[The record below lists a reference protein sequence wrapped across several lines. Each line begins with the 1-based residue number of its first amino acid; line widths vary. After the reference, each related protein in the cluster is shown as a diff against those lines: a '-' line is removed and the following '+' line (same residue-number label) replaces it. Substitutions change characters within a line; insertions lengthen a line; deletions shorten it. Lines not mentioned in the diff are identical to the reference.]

1 MAHGHPISCLPNLSP
16 FYINTN
22 NKIMPDSRV
31 SKVQIR
37 MYRMGTGDCFVL
49 KFFSGNRI
57 TFKMMIDAGVW
68 QKGKDHIEPF
78 IKDLKKFVKNEV
90 DVLVVTHEHM
100 DHVLAFQR
108 CKDLFT
114 QGFNV
119 KQVWMGWTEKD
130 GDSKVEK
137 WKKNHGE
144 KKKALAMASSFLG
157 QAIASP
163 EFALQFKGHKYENQM
178 LGVRNAQAAIIGE
191 FAELNT
197 GVEQNMGVAGE
208 YIGAM
213 EGMRIVKEDMKVDG
227 FRYFKPGQVVKNHP
241 GAKGLKFYVLGPPE
255 LHDTVKKETGGAG
268 ESFEHSHNMEDHRAF
283 SEAIDMK
290 RQNDMPFSK
299 MPFDERFIYS
309 DKDLESSS
317 DKSQK
322 DYEAKKLTRFIQREY
337 NAQDWRKIDY
347 DWLFSSGNL
356 ALRMNSLTN
365 NLSLALAIEFE
376 NTGEVLLFPG
386 DAEYGSWS
394 SWHNID
400 WGNEQDPNKKHL
412 TEDLLN
418 RTIFYKVAHHM
429 SHNGTA
435 DRLGLAMMTNHKLT
449 AMVTLDYSVISKG
462 WKNTM
467 PNKFILDD
475 LLLKTKGRLI
485 FSNEEGIK
493 YDKQTSL
500 TAKINEGK
508 KRMDSKERTDFEN
521 NFKTDTN
528 GRYHELTIKF

>member
-1 MAHGHPISCLPNLSP
+1 MSNS
-16 FYINTN
+16 TVT
-22 NKIMPDSRV
+22 R
-31 SKVQIR
+31 VQIR

-49 KFFSGNRI
+49 KFFSGNKI

-78 IKDLKKFVKNEV
+78 VKDIKKYVNNQV

-114 QGFNV
+114 QGFDV
-119 KQVWMGWTEKD
+119 KQVWMGWTEED
-130 GDSKVEK
+130 GDPKVEK

-144 KKKALAMASSFLG
+144 KKKALAMAASFLN

-163 EFALQFKGHKYENQM
+163 DFMQQFQGHKYENQM
-178 LGVRNAQAAIIGE
+178 LNLRENQASIIE
-191 FAELNT
+191 DFAELNT
-197 GVEQNMGVAGE
+197 GLEQNLAIAGE
-208 YIGAM
+208 YKGAM
-213 EGMRIVKEDMKVDG
+213 EGMRIVKEDMNVDG
-227 FRYFKPGQVVKNHP
+227 FRYFKPGQVVKDHP
-241 GAKGLKFYVLGPPE
+241 GAKGLKFYILGPPE
-255 LHDTVKKETGGAG
+255 LHDKVEKESGGPG

-283 SEAIDMK
+283 SEAINMK
-290 RQNDMPFSK
+290 YEIELPSSK
-299 MPFDERFIYS
+299 LPFDEKFIYTDEDDDSAKMRNQELLVES
-309 DKDLESSS
+309 DEVMKTVKE
-317 DKSQK
+317 K
-322 DYEAKKLTRFIQREY
+322 YEEG
-337 NAQDWRKIDY
+337 NWRRIDY

-365 NLSLALAIEFE
+365 NLSLAIAIEFE
-376 NTGEVLLFPG
+376 STGQVLLFPG

-394 SWHNID
+394 SWHTID
-400 WGNEQDPNKKHL
+400 WGNEQDPAKKHL

-435 DRLGLAMMTNHKLT
+435 ERLGLDMMTDPKLT
-449 AMVTLDYSVISKG
+449 AMATLDYNVISKG

-475 LLLKTKGRLI
+475 LLHKTKGRLI
-485 FSNEEGIK
+485 FSNEAGIP
-493 YDKQTSL
+493 YNKQTTL
-500 TAKINEGK
+500 TDRINQERT
-508 KRMDSKERTDFEN
+508 RMDSNERADFQN
-521 NFKTDTN
+521 NFKTDDVN
-528 GRYHELTIKF
+528 GLYHELTIRF

>member
-1 MAHGHPISCLPNLSP
+1 
-16 FYINTN
+16 
-22 NKIMPDSRV
+22 MPDEKIT
-31 SKVQIR
+31 KVQIR

-49 KFFSGNRI
+49 KFFSGNKI
-57 TFKMMIDAGVW
+57 SFKMMIDAGVW
-68 QKGKDHIEPF
+68 QKGKDYIEPF
-78 IKDLKKFVKNEV
+78 VKDLKKYVNNQV

-108 CKDLFT
+108 CRDLFIN
-114 QGFNV
+114 GFEV
-119 KQVWMGWTEKD
+119 KQVWMGWTEED
-130 GDSKVEK
+130 GDPKVEK
-137 WKKNHGE
+137 WKKTYGE
-144 KKKALAMASSFLG
+144 KKKALAMASIFLD

-163 EFALQFKGHKYENQM
+163 DFAQQFSGHKYENQM
-178 LGVRNAQAAIIGE
+178 LNIRSSQASVIGD

-197 GVEQNMGVAGE
+197 GMERNLGVAGE
-208 YIGAM
+208 YKGAM
-213 EGMRIVKEDMKVDG
+213 EGMRIVKEEMEVDG

-255 LHDTVKKETGGAG
+255 LHDTVEQEAGGPG

-290 RQNDMPFSK
+290 NQSEMPSSK
-299 MPFDERFIYS
+299 MPFDEKFIDYGTTES
-309 DKDLESSS
+309 RNQKSEDGFEKVMKDIKEKY
-317 DKSQK
+317 DTEQ
-322 DYEAKKLTRFIQREY
+322 
-337 NAQDWRKIDY
+337 WRKIDY

-356 ALRMNSLTN
+356 GLRMNSLTN

-376 NTGEVLLFPG
+376 DTGEVLLFPG
-386 DAEYGSWS
+386 DAEFGSWS
-394 SWHNID
+394 SWHKID

-435 DRLGLAMMTNHKLT
+435 ERLGLDMMTNPKLT
-449 AMVTLDYSVISKG
+449 AMATLDYKVISNG

-485 FSNEEGIK
+485 FTNEEEIK
-493 YDKQTSL
+493 YDKQTTL
-500 TAKINEGK
+500 TEKIEQVRG
-508 KRMDSKERTDFEN
+508 RMDSDERTDFAN
-521 NFKTDTN
+521 NFKTDSN
-528 GRYHELTIKF
+528 GLYHELTLKF

>member
-1 MAHGHPISCLPNLSP
+1 MPNET
-16 FYINTN
+16 IT
-22 NKIMPDSRV
+22 R
-31 SKVQIR
+31 VQIR

-49 KFFSGNRI
+49 KFFSGTKI
-57 TFKMMIDAGVW
+57 AFKMMIDAGVW

-78 IKDLKKFVKNEV
+78 VKDLKKYVNNKV

-114 QGFNV
+114 QGFEV
-119 KQVWMGWTEKD
+119 KQVWMGWTEED
-130 GDSKVEK
+130 GDPKVEK

-144 KKKALAMASSFLG
+144 KKKALAMSAHFLDR
-157 QAIASP
+157 AVNSMDFR
-163 EFALQFKGHKYENQM
+163 EQFNGHRYADQM
-178 LGVRNAQAAIIGE
+178 LSLRDNQASVIGD

-197 GVEQNMGVAGE
+197 DFEQNLGVDKV
-208 YIGAM
+208 YKGAM
-213 EGMRIVKEDMKVDG
+213 EGMRIVKEDMNVDG
-227 FRYFKPGQVVKNHP
+227 FRYFKPGRVIKNHP
-241 GAKGLKFYVLGPPE
+241 GANGLKFYVLGPPE
-255 LHDTVKKETGGAG
+255 LHDTVEKEAGGPG

-283 SEAIDMK
+283 SEALQMQDQAEI
-290 RQNDMPFSK
+290 PSSK
-299 MPFDERFIYS
+299 LPFDEKFIYTDDS
-309 DKDLESSS
+309 EESAKIGNLELL
-317 DKSQK
+317 DPWDERKQTVREK
-322 DYEAKKLTRFIQREY
+322 YEADT
-337 NAQDWRKIDY
+337 WRKIDY
-347 DWLFSSGNL
+347 DWLYSSGNL

-376 NTGEVLLFPG
+376 STGQVLLFPG
-386 DAEYGSWS
+386 DAEFGSWS

-435 DRLGLAMMTNHKLT
+435 ERLGLDMMTDPKLT
-449 AMVTLDYSVISKG
+449 AMATLDYDVISSG

-467 PNKFILDD
+467 PNKFILND

-485 FSNEEGIK
+485 FSNETGIP
-493 YDKQTSL
+493 YDKQMSL
-500 TAKINEGK
+500 TDKIAQTREK
-508 KRMDSKERTDFEN
+508 MDSTEKADFES
-521 NFKTDTN
+521 NFKSDPN
-528 GRYHELTIKF
+528 GLFHELTIRF

>member
-1 MAHGHPISCLPNLSP
+1 MPNET
-16 FYINTN
+16 IT
-22 NKIMPDSRV
+22 
-31 SKVQIR
+31 KVQIR

-49 KFFSGNRI
+49 KFFSGNKI
-57 TFKMMIDAGVW
+57 SFKMMIDAGVW

-78 IKDLKKFVKNEV
+78 VKDLKKYVNNKV

-114 QGFNV
+114 QGFEA
-119 KQVWMGWTEKD
+119 KQVWMGWTEED
-130 GDSKVEK
+130 GDPKVEK
-137 WKKNHGE
+137 WKKTYGE
-144 KKKALAMASSFLG
+144 KKKALAMASSFLD
-157 QAIASP
+157 QAITSP
-163 EFALQFKGHKYENQM
+163 GFKKQFNGHKHKSQM
-178 LGVRNAQAAIIGE
+178 LNIRDTQASIISD

-197 GVEQNMGVAGE
+197 GVERNLGVTGK
-208 YIGAM
+208 YKGAM
-213 EGMRIVKEDMKVDG
+213 EGMRIVKEDMNVDG

-241 GAKGLKFYVLGPPE
+241 GAKGLKFYILGPPE
-255 LHDTVKKETGGAG
+255 LHDTVEEESGGPG

-283 SEAIDMK
+283 SEAVDMRDK
-290 RQNDMPFSK
+290 KEMPSSK
-299 MPFDERFIYS
+299 MPFDEKFIHT
-309 DKDLESSS
+309 DLDRNSARYQNL
-317 DKSQK
+317 KSQDELAKVMKTIKKKYK
-322 DYEAKKLTRFIQREY
+322 DEE
-337 NAQDWRKIDY
+337 WRKIDY

-376 NTGEVLLFPG
+376 STGQVLLFPG
-386 DAEYGSWS
+386 DAEFGSWS
-394 SWHNID
+394 SWHKIN
-400 WGNEQDPNKKHL
+400 WGNEQDPSKKHL

-435 DRLGLAMMTNHKLT
+435 QRQGLDMMTNPKLT
-449 AMVTLDYSVISKG
+449 AMATLDYDVISKG

-485 FSNEEGIK
+485 FTNEEGIP
-493 YDKQTSL
+493 YDKQTTL
-500 TAKINEGK
+500 TQKISQARE
-508 KRMDSKERTDFEN
+508 RMDSTEKTDFKN
-521 NFKTDTN
+521 NFKTDKVN
-528 GRYHELTIKF
+528 GLFHELTIRF